1 MNWRNTLILAIIALA
16 GVAYFRFFEMK
27 RPGTEEARR
36 QSQNMVN
43 FDRTKIDGIVIQN
56 GDQKIE
62 IRRSDNKWRLETPI
76 KDQADSALVETLLS
90 DLENWPKEGTIPAKE
105 IDADKSK
112 LAEYGLH
119 NPKLKLKL
127 LGQDR
132 PPEILFGKD
141 AAMEG
146 RMYVRFQNSKE
157 TFLAGQSVKKDIDK
171 KPEEF
176 RDRKLTDLSNAQVRR
191 VVLKTPAG
199 EIELEKKDT
208 NWEILKPLR
217 ARADDQ
223 KVNDLISQV
232 TSARIGQFVADDR
245 GDLRPYGL
253 AEPRGS
259 ITLFD
264 QEQKKDQKV
273 EIGESIKVAGREDKG
288 QTLQI
293 GAIPE
298 KEKEQVYVRFAPRGS
313 VYTLPKK
320 IEEILNTK
328 PADLRDNHLVR
339 IDTNILDRIT
349 IDAPGKTKTVLAR
362 KDGNWTIANRN
373 NAPADA
379 GAVRRMIDALQNE
392 RVTKFVEDVA
402 SNLPKYGLDKP
413 QLQLTFS
420 SFASENTAETKAG
433 EEPFATI
440 AFGKDEGDNVYAR
453 LTDEPFVV
461 AVRRG
466 LLDQI
471 SPDPLRWQ
479 DLSIFKFKPEQ
490 IHRISVTTD
499 KELSLERDQ
508 NNQWHWLKGNGAIN
522 QANLQSLLTTLS
534 NLYAVRWLGTTTPQ
548 QGFDKPQL
556 VVSFTTSPDNKTSQK
571 LTVGAQNNDGT
582 FCARVDGRDGTF
594 TIRGSDFNNL
604 KLPLETQGTRVP
616 FANDGPES
624 ERNALTSHRF
634 VFSRDFGD
642 GDGRAAEPPVRLTNL
657 PEASKTE

>member
-1 MNWRNTLILAIIALA
+1 MNWRNTLILAIVALA
-16 GVAYFRFFEMK
+16 GFAYFRFFEMK
-27 RPGTEEARR
+27 RPGTEESRR
-36 QSQNMVN
+36 QAQNMLN

-62 IRRSDNKWRLETPI
+62 IRRRDNKWHLETPI
-76 KDQADSALVETLLS
+76 KDQADGALVETLLS
-90 DLENWPKEGTIPAKE
+90 DLENWQKEGTIPAKQ
-105 IDADKSK
+105 IDDDKSK
-112 LAEYGLH
+112 LAEYGLN

-127 LGQDR
+127 LGHDR

-141 AAMEG
+141 SAIEG
-146 RMYVRFQNSKE
+146 RIYVRFQNSKD
-157 TFLAGQSVKKDIDK
+157 TFLAGQSVKKEIDK

-176 RDRKLTDLSNAQVRR
+176 RDKKLTELSNAQVRR
-191 VVLKTPAG
+191 VILKTPAG

-208 NWEILKPLR
+208 HWDILRPLR

-253 AEPRGS
+253 AEPRGA

-264 QEQKKDQKV
+264 EEQKKDQQV
-273 EIGESIKVAGREDKG
+273 EIGGSIKVAGREDKG

-293 GAIPE
+293 GATPE

-313 VYTLPKK
+313 VYMLPKK
-320 IEEILNTK
+320 LEEILNTK

-373 NAPADA
+373 NALADS
-379 GAVRRMIDALQNE
+379 GPVRRMLDAVQNE
-392 RVTKFVEDVA
+392 RVTSFVEDVA
-402 SNLPKYGLDKP
+402 SNLSKYGLDKP

-433 EEPFATI
+433 EQPFAAI
-440 AFGKDEGDNVYAR
+440 AFGKDAGDNVYAR
-453 LTDEPFVV
+453 VSDEPFVV
-461 AVRRG
+461 AVHRG

-479 DLSIFKFKPEQ
+479 DLLIFKFKPEQ
-490 IHRISVTTD
+490 LHRVSLTTD
-499 KELSLERDQ
+499 KEVSLERDQ

-534 NLYAVRWLGTTTPQ
+534 NFYAARWLGTTNPQ

-556 VVSFTTSPDNKTSQK
+556 VVSFTTAADNKTSYK
-571 LTVGAQNNDGT
+571 LTVGVQNNDGT
-582 FCARVDGRDGTF
+582 FCARVDGRDGSF
-594 TIRGSDFNNL
+594 AISASDFNNL
-604 KLPLETQGTRVP
+604 KLPLETQGIASP
-616 FANDGPES
+616 
-624 ERNALTSHRF
+624 
-634 VFSRDFGD
+634 
-642 GDGRAAEPPVRLTNL
+642 L
-657 PEASKTE
+657 PTMAPSPSVTH

>member
-1 MNWRNTLILAIIALA
+1 
-16 GVAYFRFFEMK
+16 MK
-27 RPGTEEARR
+27 RPSTEEAGR
-36 QSQNMVN
+36 QVKNMVN
-43 FDRTKIDGIVIQN
+43 FDRSNIDGIVIQN

-62 IRRSDNKWRLETPI
+62 IRRGDNKWRLETPI
-76 KDQADSALVETLLS
+76 KDQADGALVESLLS
-90 DLENWPKEGTIPAKE
+90 DLENWQKDGTIPAKE

-112 LAEYGLH
+112 LAEYGLN

-127 LGQDR
+127 LGRDR

-176 RDRKLTDLSNAQVRR
+176 RDRKLTDLITAQVRR

-199 EIELEKKDT
+199 EMELEKRDT
-208 NWEILKPLR
+208 HWDILKPLR

-232 TSARIGQFVADDR
+232 TSARIGGFVADDR
-245 GDLRPYGL
+245 GDLRSYGL

-264 QEQKKDQKV
+264 QEQKKDQKI
-273 EIGESIKVAGREDKG
+273 EIGESIKVAGRDDKG

-293 GAIPE
+293 GSVPE
-298 KEKEQVYVRFAPRGS
+298 KEKEQIYVRFVPRGS

-349 IDAPGKTKTVLAR
+349 IDAPGKAKTVLAR
-362 KDGNWTIANRN
+362 KDNDWTIVSPH
-373 NAPADA
+373 NAPADS
-379 GAVRRMIDALQNE
+379 GAVTRMIDTLQNE

-420 SFASENTAETKAG
+420 SFASENTAESKAG
-433 EEPFATI
+433 EQPFAAI
-440 AFGKDEGDNVYAR
+440 AFGKEDGDNVYAR
-453 LTDEPFVV
+453 LSDEPFVV

-466 LLDQI
+466 LADRI
-471 SPDPLRWQ
+471 SADPQRWQ

-490 IHRISVTTD
+490 IHRVSVTTD

-508 NNQWHWLKGNGAIN
+508 NNQWHWLKGAGAIN
-522 QANLQSLLTTLS
+522 QANLQSLLKTLS
-534 NLYAVRWLGTTTPQ
+534 NLYAVRWLEATALQ
-548 QGFDKPQL
+548 SGFDKPQL
-556 VVSFTTSPDNKTSQK
+556 VLAFTTSPDNKTAHK
-571 LTVGAQNNDGT
+571 LIVGAQNNDGT
-582 FCARVDGRDGTF
+582 LCARVDGRDGTF
-594 TIRGSDFNNL
+594 VIHSADFHNL
-604 KLPLETQGTRVP
+604 KLPLETQ
-616 FANDGPES
+616 
-624 ERNALTSHRF
+624 
-634 VFSRDFGD
+634 
-642 GDGRAAEPPVRLTNL
+642 AA
-657 PEASKTE
+657 ASPSPTAAVTVSPAP